1 MTELRPADHPFT
13 ESFAYALPLV
23 LEHASDGGYVPMGEI
38 FGAIDTRLRAE
49 GMPTIPFGTVHR
61 LLDATGLRVHQTC
74 PPGADKQFKHV
85 RNVRLLTTTK

>member
-23 LEHASDGGYVPMGEI
+23 LERSDDDEYVPLVEI
-38 FGAIDTRLRAE
+38 FGAIGTRLRAE

-61 LLDATGLRVHQTC
+61 LLDATGLRVHQTR
-74 PPGADKQFKHV
+74 PPGVDQQFKHV